1 MPRGVVAR
9 GAKPKKGVFS
19 RLLKTLFKGYKWQLI
34 VVAICMIVTSL
45 ASSSSSSNVLPF
57 DM

>member
-19 RLLKTLFKGYKWQLI
+19 RLLKTLFKGI
-34 VVAICMIVTSL
+34 
-45 ASSSSSSNVLPF
+45 NGN
-57 DM
+57 